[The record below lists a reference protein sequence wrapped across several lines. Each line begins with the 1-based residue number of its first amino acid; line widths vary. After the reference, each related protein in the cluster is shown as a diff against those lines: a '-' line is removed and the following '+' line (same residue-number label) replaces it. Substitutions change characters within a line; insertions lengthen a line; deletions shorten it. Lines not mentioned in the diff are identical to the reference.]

1 MGKSRK
7 QTAWTKLVSSIYRQ
21 NKSRKGFRLGDAMK
35 LAKKQYKKGS
45 RKHGGDAL
53 VGEKLEGGVGAELE
67 GGVGADVPV
76 PAAVPG
82 GNRKAVGGRRSKKCK
97 KSRKSRR

>member
-21 NKSRKGFRLGDAMK
+21 NKSRKGFKLGDAMK

-53 VGEKLEGGVGAELE
+53 VGEKLDGGA
-67 GGVGADVPV
+67 PV
-76 PAAVPG
+76 PDLNAAPATGAVPSSPATG
-82 GNRKAVGGRRSKKCK
+82 AIITPGGRRSKKCK